1 MSPSVHSCTIPVKE
15 RKKKQSAKTNV
26 CSQVKGRKNAKGL
39 DRILTNFFFNDKTI
53 PFQVYAVMDFE
64 DFDRMFSAYQKK
76 EVGS

>member
-1 MSPSVHSCTIPVKE
+1 MQSG
-15 RKKKQSAKTNV
+15 KKKEKCQ
-26 CSQVKGRKNAKGL
+26 
-39 DRILTNFFFNDKTI
+39 RIRLNFNELFFFNDKTI